1 MAVFLAR
8 MVMPRSRSSSLE
20 SITRSTWASL
30 ARKVPLWLSMAST
43 RVVLPWS
50 TCAMMA
56 ILRRLLLKTTVL
68 PVGGTACNQANGGL
82 RNRYSQFTIR
92 AEKAFTTEARRA
104 RRGREMNQFGVAIG
118 FTSIL
123 LLLGAAVGQQSAV
136 TPESHA
142 SRQSSSSESQSAPC
156 RPQRPIA
163 MTPFDVCKYLPLG
176 PGRGPGIHA
185 PRVLS

>member
-68 PVGGTACNQANGGL
+68 PVGGTACDEANGGL
-82 RNRYSQFTIR
+82 RERMHSVYNTHVLQRFHHGAHGEHGSPRTESREAGRKTI
-92 AEKAFTTEARRA
+92 AECSSAS
-104 RRGREMNQFGVAIG
+104 
-118 FTSIL
+118 TS
-123 LLLGAAVGQQSAV
+123 
-136 TPESHA
+136 
-142 SRQSSSSESQSAPC
+142 R
-156 RPQRPIA
+156 
-163 MTPFDVCKYLPLG
+163 
-176 PGRGPGIHA
+176 
-185 PRVLS
+185 

>member
-1 MAVFLAR
+1 
-8 MVMPRSRSSSLE
+8 
-20 SITRSTWASL
+20 
-30 ARKVPLWLSMAST
+30 
-43 RVVLPWS
+43 
-50 TCAMMA
+50 
-56 ILRRLLLKTTVL
+56 
-68 PVGGTACNQANGGL
+68 
-82 RNRYSQFTIR
+82 
-92 AEKAFTTEARRA
+92 
-104 RRGREMNQFGVAIG
+104 MNQFGVAIG

-185 PRVLS
+185 PRVLSAPDPKYSETARKAKINGTVVVALAINEKGGVDAVKVVRHLEPGLDQNAMDAAKQWEFAPATKDGKPVAVQINVEVTFELH